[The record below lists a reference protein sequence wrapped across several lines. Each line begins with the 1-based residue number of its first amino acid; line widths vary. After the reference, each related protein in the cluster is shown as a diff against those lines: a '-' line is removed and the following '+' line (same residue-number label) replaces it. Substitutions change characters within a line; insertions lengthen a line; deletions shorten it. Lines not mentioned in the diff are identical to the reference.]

1 MGRLFTSFAV
11 SALFLL
17 SSLSAMA
24 FPRGGF
30 GGGFGGFRAP
40 APSFN
45 AERSLSNR
53 FVDVHPVNPTSPII
67 RPNNFSPNIIP
78 NRPINNN
85 FNNNFNNDRVN
96 INNAGNI
103 VNWNRNNNVI
113 VNPNRNVIVNPRW
126 NNNPW
131 WWNRGNP
138 WYPVPYYWGGGFW
151 GNLAIGITSAAVAGA
166 VAGSVAGNNSPT
178 VVVNSP
184 GGQLLTAYG
193 LVQVPCSGNVVVIYG
208 PSGSVVCAQ
217 PNSLVS
223 AGVYTIDTSTL
234 SLIPQ

>member
-1 MGRLFTSFAV
+1 MRQFFVLFAASI
-11 SALFLL
+11 LYLGP
-17 SSLSAMA
+17 SLTTLA

-30 GGGFGGFRAP
+30 GGFRP
-40 APSFN
+40 PVPSFN
-45 AERSLSNR
+45 AERSFSNR
-53 FVDVHPVNPTSPII
+53 FVDVHPNWDNTLNPSVRLNTLTPNVN
-67 RPNNFSPNIIP
+67 NIQ

-85 FNNNFNNDRVN
+85 DFNNNFNNDRIN

-103 VNWNRNNNVI
+103 INWNRNNSNNNVI
-113 VNPNRNVIVNPRW
+113 VNPNWNRNN
-126 NNNPW
+126 W

-166 VAGSVAGNNSPT
+166 VAGSVAGNNPPT
-178 VVVNSP
+178 VIINSP
-184 GGQLLTAYG
+184 GGQLLASYG

-208 PSGSVVCAQ
+208 PSGSVVCAR
-217 PNSLVS
+217 PNNTVP